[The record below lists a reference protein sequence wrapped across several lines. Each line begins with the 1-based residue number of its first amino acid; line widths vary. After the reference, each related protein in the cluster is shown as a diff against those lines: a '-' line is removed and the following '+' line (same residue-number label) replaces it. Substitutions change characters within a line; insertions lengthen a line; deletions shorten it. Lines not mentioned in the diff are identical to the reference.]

1 MRSTRQTFSPLSGAS
16 PFPLQDKQA
25 VLGAVAAMLGVLLHE
40 EQHREHTWEQ
50 LLWLLQQYQ
59 EVRDTSR
66 VTKSLSYVLE
76 ILVGVQTPIPQSTA
90 LAISTA
96 VHRQLSDVT
105 EEPGLA
111 QKAVLS
117 RCIMLQGKERR
128 LGDGPPCRGSSLP
141 VLGCWGQLPADAECD
156 FFPAARMRPEE
167 TGMFVHSQ
175 LSGGSEAG
183 RVAALGLLGMLAH
196 SDGTGRKWCTCT
208 QRELRRAGPPAEL
221 TPRNRALPRQL
232 EMPAHQGRRSELC
245 NTGRLVGGQVG
256 CFAQELLVPVLFLVF
271 SVLP

>member
-183 RVAALGLLGMLAH
+183 RVAALGLLGVLAH
-196 SDGTGRKWCTCT
+196 SDGQCHRPGTQGRGWGCWADSRNGPKVVH
-208 QRELRRAGPPAEL
+208 LHPKGAAKSGSPSRADAPQQGSPPAVRNAG
-221 TPRNRALPRQL
+221 TPGTTLRAL
-232 EMPAHQGRRSELC
+232 
-245 NTGRLVGGQVG
+245 
-256 CFAQELLVPVLFLVF
+256 
-271 SVLP
+271 